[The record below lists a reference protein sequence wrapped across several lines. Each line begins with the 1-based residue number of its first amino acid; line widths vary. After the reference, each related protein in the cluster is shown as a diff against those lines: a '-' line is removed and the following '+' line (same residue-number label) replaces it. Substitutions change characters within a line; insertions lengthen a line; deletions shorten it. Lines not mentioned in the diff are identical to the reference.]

1 MNSFS
6 FIVSSLQISMVSPWC
21 CPFLTPFLIR
31 SRYWAC
37 GFHLSHFRGG
47 KVWWFE
53 WLRPGNY
60 WLLSVEFVYLF
71 YASAFLDSERAHH
84 RWGIAFQLVSAPPL
98 AIFIKHLMF
107 LTSLDVNSGDPPAP
121 SFQKGLTCSA
131 VVKIKRS
138 AEHLPSPFK
147 FAYLLNTVSAVNL

>member
-1 MNSFS
+1 M
-6 FIVSSLQISMVSPWC
+6 
-21 CPFLTPFLIR
+21 
-31 SRYWAC
+31 
-37 GFHLSHFRGG
+37 
-47 KVWWFE
+47 
-53 WLRPGNY
+53 
-60 WLLSVEFVYLF
+60 EFVYLF

-107 LTSLDVNSGDPPAP
+107 LDSLDVNSGTPPTPTP

-147 FAYLLNTVSAVNL
+147 FGYLLNTVSAVNL